1 MLNLLTL
8 PQNLAEEALDGP
20 ILGMRKQAREGLV
33 TQPRSFSNERT
44 SWASSHSSIF
54 YTASDPFSLGFILAG
69 SLLDQSSSPF
79 LSQVLTA
86 SKVGVGR
93 RLCKQISEAVGFL
106 AVKHSIPLKRSFNTN
121 LQRHLSVRTVIL
133 DRTDRENRPTQKLH
147 AEWGKARKSQN
158 LGFQL
163 REDSLL
169 LGR

>member
-20 ILGMRKQAREGLV
+20 ILGMRKQAGEGLV

-44 SWASSHSSIF
+44 SWASSYSSIF
-54 YTASDPFSLGFILAG
+54 YTADPFSLSFILAG
-69 SLLDQSSSPF
+69 SLLDRSSSLL

-86 SKVGVGR
+86 SKVAVGR

-106 AVKHSIPLKRSFNTN
+106 AVKHSIPLKHSFNTN
-121 LQRHLSVRTVIL
+121 LQRHLSVLTVIL

-147 AEWGKARKSQN
+147 EQWGKAMRSQ
-158 LGFQL
+158 
-163 REDSLL
+163 RT
-169 LGR
+169 